1 MSNSGIDVSEA
12 LQKVR
17 DSRLF
22 VNTEQA
28 EQTNELS
35 ALLDKVFEYLSD
47 MKNNFFDWLESIFPK
62 LDIQASGFGDN
73 IINFVSWGLIVL
85 FLIVLL
91 IVLVKLVEN
100 YRKKEKEELISL
112 INIETGKLDSHSW
125 IDLARNTAAKAQYR
139 EACRAVYMALIF
151 NLDENGV
158 IKYDNAKTN
167 LEYLQVV
174 KTNTE
179 LYTPL
184 KQVVTVFE
192 YLWYGKHAGTSSD
205 YEMCID
211 FYKKVANE

>member
-125 IDLARNTAAKAQYR
+125 IDLARNTAAKA
-139 EACRAVYMALIF
+139 
-151 NLDENGV
+151 
-158 IKYDNAKTN
+158 
-167 LEYLQVV
+167 
-174 KTNTE
+174 
-179 LYTPL
+179 
-184 KQVVTVFE
+184 
-192 YLWYGKHAGTSSD
+192 
-205 YEMCID
+205 
-211 FYKKVANE
+211 

>member
-1 MSNSGIDVSEA
+1 MSNTGIDVSEA

-17 DSRLF
+17 DSGQF
-22 VNTEQA
+22 VNQEQT
-28 EQTNELS
+28 EQTNQLS
-35 ALLDKVFEYLSD
+35 TLIDKLFEYLAD
-47 MKNNFFDWLESIFPK
+47 LKTNFFNWLESIFPK
-62 LDIQASGFGDN
+62 LDIQSSGFGDN
-73 IINFVSWGLIVL
+73 VINLVSWGLIVV
-85 FLIVLL
+85 FIIILL
-91 IVLVKLVEN
+91 IILVKLVEN
-100 YRKKEKEELISL
+100 YRKTEKEELISL

-174 KTNTE
+174 RSNTD

-184 KQVVTVFE
+184 KQVVNKFE
-192 YLWYGKHAGTSSD
+192 YLWYGKHAGTQDD